1 MFPNVIE
8 LRVVIEHTQYHK
20 IQKDSNIQ
28 NNFFHSLNR
37 DERADMTKKKK
48 KRKKKEENP
57 YTVHKYMYSHYLDV
71 WTKLDTFYVQKQ
83 SNLPIKQSPVLKG
96 HIFLVCPVRKFHM
109 N

>member
-48 KRKKKEENP
+48 KKKK
-57 YTVHKYMYSHYLDV
+57 KRGKSLYSAQIHVLSLSRCLD
-71 WTKLDTFYVQKQ
+71 QA
-83 SNLPIKQSPVLKG
+83 
-96 HIFLVCPVRKFHM
+96 
-109 N
+109 